1 MATCATKDHVAN
13 AAELEAR
20 LEAAQKRLIFA
31 QKEVSHLQMQLNKM
45 PSKGTS
51 SKNTRQI
58 RIFMEGAF
66 DITHYGHMNAFRQ
79 GAALGNYLIVGVNS
93 SESIAECKGSRP
105 VMTDDERCA
114 AVAACRFVDEVI
126 PKTPYVMTPE
136 YLAKIMKEFAIDFVV
151 HGDEPCLVNGQDVY
165 GHVKKIGKFKSI
177 PRTEGVSTT
186 DVVGRILLMNTRHH
200 LAGSTDLKHKK
211 GDLKS
216 ARLFLT
222 GQQDN
227 ISTFLTTTSL
237 LRIFAKAM
245 PTHLAKG
252 KTIVYMDGSFDMF
265 HPGHSAALREA
276 KKLGDYLIVGVHN
289 DQVVNRIRGMNY
301 PILNMQE
308 RVLSVLACRYVDD
321 VVIDAPY
328 VITREMISS
337 LNISLVCVG
346 SNAYRSPLV
355 TPIAEEKKRMEIA
368 GKMGILREINSTS
381 TYTINVTVKR
391 IINESERFISK
402 VQKKSAAEAEYY
414 KQRYSA
420 VKASTTTE

>member
-1 MATCATKDHVAN
+1 
-13 AAELEAR
+13 
-20 LEAAQKRLIFA
+20 
-31 QKEVSHLQMQLNKM
+31 
-45 PSKGTS
+45 
-51 SKNTRQI
+51 
-58 RIFMEGAF
+58 
-66 DITHYGHMNAFRQ
+66 
-79 GAALGNYLIVGVNS
+79 
-93 SESIAECKGSRP
+93 
-105 VMTDDERCA
+105 
-114 AVAACRFVDEVI
+114 
-126 PKTPYVMTPE
+126 
-136 YLAKIMKEFAIDFVV
+136 
-151 HGDEPCLVNGQDVY
+151 
-165 GHVKKIGKFKSI
+165 
-177 PRTEGVSTT
+177 
-186 DVVGRILLMNTRHH
+186 
-200 LAGSTDLKHKK
+200 
-211 GDLKS
+211 
-216 ARLFLT
+216 
-222 GQQDN
+222 
-227 ISTFLTTTSL
+227 
-237 LRIFAKAM
+237 
-245 PTHLAKG
+245 
-252 KTIVYMDGSFDMF
+252 MDGSFDMF